1 MAVVSYHSSMAT
13 ICMRVLVYRKILIVC
28 FSLAVFVP
36 AISYSQELGQ
46 SSSRAVST
54 TGNAGEQGS
63 GKQAAESGT
72 HSGAKAD
79 EGEEEY
85 QGRIA
90 DYFYQQNYEQLEKEA
105 QEARTSKARFPGGAW
120 KLFFFYEALN
130 APGRNAR
137 ATEDDWMRHMHLMQ
151 EWMKQRPD
159 SITAQVASAEAYVN
173 YGWHARGKGPA
184 NMVPDD
190 NWQLFYAR
198 VASARRLLDGAAGL
212 KEKCPYRY
220 EAMQHVAL
228 AQKWP
233 KFKAKQ
239 LFEQAITFEPSYYH
253 YYREYAYFLE
263 PSRYGEEGEA
273 ERFATETARRVPGR
287 EGKFLYFEIAS
298 VIACPCAGENVSAL
312 LQRLSWP
319 TIKEGYAS
327 LTELYGTSMLKRNR
341 YAFMAVTVND
351 LPVAQQMFSE
361 IGEAWDPGIWRDK
374 ANFDRTK
381 ESVGKL
387 AGLPMNQPT
396 SLAGN
401 SLEQHRIPDSQ

>member
-1 MAVVSYHSSMAT
+1 MTT
-13 ICMRVLVYRKILIVC
+13 ILTRVQRYCKILILC

-46 SSSRAVST
+46 SSSATVSA
-54 TGNAGEQGS
+54 TGNAGDRGS
-63 GKQAAESGT
+63 GKQAAQSGT
-72 HSGAKAD
+72 HSAAKV
-79 EGEEEY
+79 EESEEEY
-85 QGRIA
+85 EDRITN
-90 DYFYQQNYEQLEKEA
+90 YFYQQNYEQLEKEA
-105 QEARTSKARFPGGAW
+105 QEARTSKARFPGGPW
-120 KLFFFYEALN
+120 RLFFFYEALN

-137 ATEDDWMRHMHLMQ
+137 ATEDNWMHYLHLTQ

-159 SITAQVASAEAYVN
+159 SITARVASAEAYVN

-184 NMVPDD
+184 GMVTDD

-198 VASARRLLDGAAGL
+198 VASAHHLLDGAVRL
-212 KEKCPYRY
+212 KEKCPYWY

-228 AQKWP
+228 AQGWP
-233 KFKAKQ
+233 KSKARQ

-263 PSRYGEEGEA
+263 PNRFGEDGEA
-273 ERFATETARRVPGR
+273 EGFAAETAKRVPGR

-298 VIACPCAGENVSAL
+298 VIACPCAGENVSGH

-319 TIKEGYAS
+319 MIKEGYAS
-327 LTELYGTSMLKRNR
+327 LTQIYGTSMLKRNR

-351 LPVAQQMFSE
+351 LPTAQQMLTE
-361 IGEAWDPGIWRDK
+361 IGEDWDPGIWRDK
-374 ANFDRTK
+374 ANFEQTK
-381 ESVGKL
+381 ESVWKR
-387 AGLPMNQPT
+387 AGLLMNQPT

-401 SLEQHRIPDSQ
+401 SPE